1 VFTEQQGLVECE
13 NSEWPRWLCSSNLPQ
28 RGRTK
33 NCSGNID
40 DILLFRKQLLIL
52 NLKASYC
59 EHEPHFT
66 VLRVLLNCSQVEV
79 VKDVEHFE
87 SSEDVSPKALQ
98 IRVDAF
104 DLAYKNIEKKA
115 AKREANLLNAIRFFN
130 FKSQCDRCKFWLS
143 ERQRDLLSIK
153 STNENR

>member
-13 NSEWPRWLCSSNLPQ
+13 NSEWPRWICSSNLPQ

-40 DILLFRKQLLIL
+40 DILLIQKPIINL
-52 NLKASYC
+52 NASYC

-87 SSEDVSPKALQ
+87 SSEDVSRKALQ
-98 IRVDAF
+98 IRVDAL

-115 AKREANLLNAIRFFN
+115 AKREANLSSATKQHKIVETGHL
-130 FKSQCDRCKFWLS
+130 K
-143 ERQRDLLSIK
+143 
-153 STNENR
+153 T